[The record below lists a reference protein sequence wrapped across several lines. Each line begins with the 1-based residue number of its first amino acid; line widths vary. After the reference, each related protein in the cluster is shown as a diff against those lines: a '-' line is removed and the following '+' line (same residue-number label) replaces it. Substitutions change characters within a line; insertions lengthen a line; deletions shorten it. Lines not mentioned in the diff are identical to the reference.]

1 MLFNN
6 LNSPKLDLVGF
17 LLKFEIFSMNLKH
30 RKCISVI
37 DLSIYL
43 KKKSICTSTFFQH
56 AYIFTLIFHNMIS
69 KIITN
74 DWTTEIFLSIYCNPN
89 IKCNTLFD
97 WLTEKIDK
105 IPTKEHGHLRSS
117 TRIQNWHLRIPLNS
131 FLKLRTLRI
140 KTSIFSWFLS
150 HKCKQI
156 QVHQST
162 YLVTSRTDNNW

>member
-1 MLFNN
+1 MIKNELF
-6 LNSPKLDLVGF
+6 K
-17 LLKFEIFSMNLKH
+17 
-30 RKCISVI
+30 
-37 DLSIYL
+37 YQ
-43 KKKSICTSTFFQH
+43 FQM
-56 AYIFTLIFHNMIS
+56 FPPQRPIS
-69 KIITN
+69 KRQPTKN
-74 DWTTEIFLSIYCNPN
+74 FLSIYCNPN

-162 YLVTSRTDNNW
+162 YLVTSRTDNN